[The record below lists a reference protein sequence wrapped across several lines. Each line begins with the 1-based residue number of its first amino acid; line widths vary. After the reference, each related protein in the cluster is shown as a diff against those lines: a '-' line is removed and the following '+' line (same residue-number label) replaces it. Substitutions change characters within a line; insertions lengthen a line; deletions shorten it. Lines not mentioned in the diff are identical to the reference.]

1 VRLDAGTRAL
11 LAGPNYAHV
20 STLMRDGSPHS
31 VPVWIDVEG
40 EHPVLVKELDSVG
53 MRNLRRDP
61 RLALSITC
69 ATDPFCMT
77 LIRGRAAEVRED
89 HAAAQERVRRL
100 ALLYIGRPYPGEMPA
115 DLVTVVVAPER
126 VSYRRLP
133 GFSPRPAAA

>member
-1 VRLDAGTRAL
+1 
-11 LAGPNYAHV
+11 
-20 STLMRDGSPHS
+20 
-31 VPVWIDVEG
+31 
-40 EHPVLVKELDSVG
+40 
-53 MRNLRRDP
+53 
-61 RLALSITC
+61 
-69 ATDPFCMT
+69 MT

-89 HAAAQERVRRL
+89 HAAAEERVRRL